1 MDKERKNEYWK
12 KKWVKVEK
20 KNQWGRHGSNQS
32 KAKKKFARLK
42 NNLVEIFR
50 VTAGAQVCRCL
61 HFNRKCG
68 QDQGIC
74 FGE

>member
-1 MDKERKNEYWK
+1 MNIGRRNEEKWK
-12 KKWVKVEK
+12 KKISEVGMDLISLKQK
-20 KNQWGRHGSNQS
+20 
-32 KAKKKFARLK
+32 KKKFARLI
-42 NNLVEIFR
+42 NFWWRLP